1 MHCDAASAA
10 PPSRGSGTVVL
21 PLNSTGKVVK
31 HLLREQVQQHMA
43 AASKAAAVAPG
54 GAGSNG
60 GAQQRSR
67 L

>member
-1 MHCDAASAA
+1 MRTRHPTSAS
-10 PPSRGSGTVVL
+10 PSRGSNAVVL

-31 HLLREQVQQHMA
+31 HLLREQMQQHMA
-43 AASKAAAVAPG
+43 AASKAAAAAPR
-54 GAGSNG
+54 G